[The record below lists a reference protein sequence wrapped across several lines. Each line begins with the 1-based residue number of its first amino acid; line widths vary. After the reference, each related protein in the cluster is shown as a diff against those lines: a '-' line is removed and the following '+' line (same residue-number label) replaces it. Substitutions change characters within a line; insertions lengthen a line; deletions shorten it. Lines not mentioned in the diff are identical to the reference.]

1 MVIPRTHQVWE
12 ICKLAT
18 DKRYMGRCVGSA
30 ALKACIEYAKEHK
43 VKKLMI
49 VSNTVLSSVIH
60 LYAKFGFKE
69 VPIDN
74 ME

>member
-1 MVIPRTHQVWE
+1 
-12 ICKLAT
+12 
-18 DKRYMGRCVGSA
+18 MGRCVGSA